1 MLTGEDVVAAVH
13 AEVAAGGGATRAVIA
28 DRVRDRRPLAPPAIV
43 DELTEQVQQR
53 LAGFGA
59 LEPILADPAVTE
71 VLVNGPGA
79 VVWIERAGRLEPTDV
94 VLDRG
99 AVDLLVERI
108 VGPLGLRADRAHPLV
123 DARLPDGSRANVVV
137 PPLALDGPVV
147 TIRRFGARA
156 VRLADMCAPGVD
168 ELLVRAVRSRWN
180 MVASGGTGA
189 GKTTLLN
196 ALAGLVPPEERIVT
210 VEDAAEL
217 RLAHPHVIRLEAR
230 PAAAGGHG
238 ATIRDLVRN
247 ALRMRP
253 DRIVIGEIRGAEA
266 LDLVQAMNTGHEGAL
281 SSLHA
286 NSTADAIARL
296 ETLALYAGVGL
307 PLDAVRRQL
316 AAAVDLVV
324 HVARLADGRRRVV
337 EVAEVGSAA
346 DLFGAGPRVR
356 VIADADG
363 IVAPPRRPARA
374 RAALTGTRGLR

>member
-1 MLTGEDVVAAVH
+1 MQPEGAVLTGEDVVAAVH

-28 DRVRDRRPLAPPAIV
+28 DRVRGRRPLAPPAIV
-43 DELTEQVQQR
+43 DELTERVQQR

-123 DARLPDGSRANVVV
+123 DARLSDGSRANVVV

-147 TIRRFGARA
+147 TIRRFGART

-168 ELLVRAVRSRWN
+168 DLLVRAVRSRWN

-210 VEDAAEL
+210 VED
-217 RLAHPHVIRLEAR
+217 
-230 PAAAGGHG
+230 AAAGGHG

>member
-1 MLTGEDVVAAVH
+1 VLTGEDVVAAVH

-28 DRVRDRRPLAPPAIV
+28 DRVRGRRPLAPPAIV
-43 DELTEQVQQR
+43 DELTERVQQR

-123 DARLPDGSRANVVV
+123 DARLSDGSRANVVV

-147 TIRRFGARA
+147 TIRRFGART

-168 ELLVRAVRSRWN
+168 DLLVRAVRSRWN

>member
-1 MLTGEDVVAAVH
+1 VLTGEDVVAAGRHLRVH
-13 AEVAAGGGATRAVIA
+13 GGGATRAVIA
-28 DRVRDRRPLAPPAIV
+28 DRVRGRRPLAPPAIV
-43 DELTEQVQQR
+43 DELTERVQQR

-123 DARLPDGSRANVVV
+123 DARLSDGSRANVVV

-147 TIRRFGARA
+147 TIRRFGART

-168 ELLVRAVRSRWN
+168 DLLVRAVRSRWN

>member
-1 MLTGEDVVAAVH
+1 VLAGEEVVAAVH

-28 DRVRDRRPLAPPAIV
+28 ERVRGRRPLAPPALV
-43 DELTEQVQQR
+43 DELTERVQQR

-59 LEPILADPAVTE
+59 LEPILADAAVTE

-79 VVWIERAGRLEPTDV
+79 AVWIERAGRLEPTDV
-94 VLDRG
+94 VLDRA

-147 TIRRFGARA
+147 TIRRFGART
-156 VRLADMCAPGVD
+156 VRLADLCAPGVD

-196 ALAGLVPPEERIVT
+196 ALAGLVPAEERIVT

-230 PAAAGGHG
+230 SAAAGGHG

-316 AAAVDLVV
+316 AAAVDLIV

-346 DLFGAGPRVR
+346 DLFGAGPPVR
-356 VIADADG
+356 VVADADG
-363 IVAPPRRPARA
+363 IVAPPRRPAR
-374 RAALTGTRGLR
+374 TGAVPTATRGLR

>member
-28 DRVRDRRPLAPPAIV
+28 DRVRGRRPLAPPAIV
-43 DELTEQVQQR
+43 DELTERVQQR

-79 VVWIERAGRLEPTDV
+79 VVWIERAGRLEPTNV
-94 VLDRG
+94 VLDRA

-230 PAAAGGHG
+230 PAGAGGHG

-356 VIADADG
+356 VIADSDG

>member
-28 DRVRDRRPLAPPAIV
+28 DRVRGRRPLAPPAIV
-43 DELTEQVQQR
+43 DELTERVQQR

-59 LEPILADPAVTE
+59 LEPLLADPAVTE

-123 DARLPDGSRANVVV
+123 DARLSDGSRANVVV

-147 TIRRFGARA
+147 TIRRFGARTC
-156 VRLADMCAPGVD
+156 RRDGRCAPGVD
-168 ELLVRAVRSRWN
+168 DLLVRAVRSRWN